1 MRPYFDLRKV
11 TKSGVKAVAVVFP
24 VVTAV
29 ASALPVVVDRVAGRY
44 KAARVL
50 LLGKAA

>member
-1 MRPYFDLRKV
+1 MKML
-11 TKSGVKAVAVVFP
+11 GVKAVAVVFP